1 MAPRKGKARR
11 ITSDLSLSYV
21 GSNTYTARYS
31 KNTELTSLVLKA
43 HMTAIPT
50 VPSGPGRPKDPAKR
64 EAILAAAQILF
75 LSNGYEG
82 SSMDAIAAQAGVS
95 KLTLYSHFKDKEALF
110 GEAVKS
116 TCETRLPRKLFVIED
131 GSAISEVLLNIGQ
144 AFQALVNSPESVGLH
159 RVMVAMATQNPALSR
174 MFFEAGPQRLLV
186 DLERLLIQANQRGM
200 LHANEPM
207 RAAEHFCSLIKGAA
221 HFRLLI
227 GCAEPPSS
235 EEADRHVQDCIDLF
249 MRAYGTGE
257 TTVT

>member
-1 MAPRKGKARR
+1 
-11 ITSDLSLSYV
+11 
-21 GSNTYTARYS
+21 
-31 KNTELTSLVLKA
+31 
-43 HMTAIPT
+43 MTAIPS

-110 GEAVKS
+110 GEAVKT
-116 TCETRLPRKLFVIED
+116 TCETRLPRRLFVIEA
-131 GSAISEVLLNIGQ
+131 GCVIEQVLLEIGH
-144 AFQALVNSPESVGLH
+144 AFQALVNSPESIGLH

-186 DLERLLIQANQRGM
+186 DLEQLLIQANQHGLLR
-200 LHANEPM
+200 ASEPM

-227 GCAEPPSS
+227 GCAEPPTP
-235 EEADRHVQDCIDLF
+235 EEADRHVQDCVDLF

-257 TTVT
+257 TVPN